1 MIVYL
6 AGPITGVADYRQRFD
21 MAERKLTDLGYSVHR
36 VTAGSRK
43 DTCCQCGKRRFCY
56 DFEVGRKAER
66 SPK

>member
-1 MIVYL
+1 MKLKLCI
-6 AGPITGVADYRQRFD
+6 PC
-21 MAERKLTDLGYSVHR
+21 AEQLKLGYSVHL
-36 VTAGSRK
+36 VTVGRK